1 MDLKAILK
9 LLAFIGVLVAGVII
23 VIIAVK
29 TKHYAYLALEPF
41 CLFGGITGFIYG
53 RSGVPTGSFDPP
65 GTGGKFLGLPD
76 WVTWID
82 FILLAAGI
90 VVIIF
95 VR

>member
-9 LLAFIGVLVAGVII
+9 MLAFIGVLVAGVII

-29 TKHYAYLALEPF
+29 TKHYAYLALLPF

-53 RSGVPTGSFDPP
+53 RSGEPSGSIHPP

-76 WVTWID
+76 WVTWVD
-82 FILLAAGI
+82 FILLALGI
-90 VVIIF
+90 IVIVIA
-95 VR
+95 R